1 MKTLIL
7 LLTLFSST
15 LYAFPKVPM
24 INIAPGE
31 LCTESNKDFDGYRYP
46 DHVAHCRRN
55 VTYETKNKICKL
67 YGVLD
72 RRDYT
77 VDHII
82 PLSLGGSNSEKNLW
96 CQSRKI
102 ITANLEYYYYRMVMQ
117 DKMRHATAIHALMAW
132 KFNPEG
138 KDHIPAPPDGVYYPD
153 ENFQ

>member
-1 MKTLIL
+1 MKILVLLLIL
-7 LLTLFSST
+7 FPSSI
-15 LYAFPKVPM
+15 YAFPKTPA

-31 LCTESNKDFDGYRYP
+31 FCSESNKDFDGYRYP
-46 DHVAHCRRN
+46 DNVVHCRRN
-55 VTYETKNKICKL
+55 VSHKTKNKICKL
-67 YGVLD
+67 YGVYD

-102 ITANLEYYYYRMVMQ
+102 LTANIEYYYYRMVR
-117 DKMRHATAIHALMAW
+117 DGKMRHANAIHALMAL

-138 KDHIPAPPDGVYYPD
+138 KDHIPTPPDNIYYSD